1 MGYIHIAAVGED
13 PDPVLAAVRELGA
26 EKVILV
32 TGPDLDDDAGA
43 ADVLEPLGVDTERR
57 TVSGSMLLGTLQLV
71 QDIVAKHPDRRED
84 IIVNLAGAGRYE
96 SCALLSAAFVAGVR
110 AIDRHEDEIR
120 FLPALNFSYDEI
132 VGSEK
137 LQILQG
143 LDALDGEAEGLNALT
158 AETDLDSSTVSYQ
171 IRGGKDTKG
180 LDELGLV
187 EIEHDSEAGVTLRLT
202 PMGET
207 LARSMQL

>member
-1 MGYIHIAAVGED
+1 MGYIHVAALNED

-32 TGPDLDDDAGA
+32 TGEDTPADAGT
-43 ADVLEPLGVDTERR
+43 ADVLEPLGVKTEHR

-71 QDIVAKHPDRRED
+71 QNIVAKHRDRRED
-84 IIVNLAGAGRYE
+84 IVVNLAGASRYQ
-96 SCALLSAAFVAGVR
+96 SCALLSAAFVAGIR
-110 AIDRHEDEIR
+110 AIDRRNDEIR

-132 VGSEK
+132 VGPDK
-137 LQILQG
+137 LEILQG
-143 LDALDGEAEGLNALT
+143 LDALGGESTDLNKLT
-158 AETDLDSSTVSYQ
+158 GATGLDSSTVSYQ
-171 IRGGKDTKG
+171 IRGGQDTRG
-180 LDELGLV
+180 LEDLGLIKV
-187 EIEHDSEAGVTLRLT
+187 DHDAERGLCLRLT